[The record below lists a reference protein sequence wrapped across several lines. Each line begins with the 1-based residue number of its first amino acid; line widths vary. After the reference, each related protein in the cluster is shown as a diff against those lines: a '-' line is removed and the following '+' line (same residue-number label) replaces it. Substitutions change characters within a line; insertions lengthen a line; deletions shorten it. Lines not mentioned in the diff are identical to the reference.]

1 MLITDTFA
9 RSVRRHRLHHHD
21 PGRLLIVPL
30 DHSVADGPLPIG
42 TLDDLVGTLGDNDV
56 DAVVL
61 HKGGVRHVAPERFT
75 RTSLI
80 VQLSA
85 STNHAPDPDDKCLVG
100 SVDECLRLGADAV
113 SVHVNVGSDGERR
126 QIADL
131 ASVAEACERWNLPLL
146 AMMYARGPR
155 VTDPRDPA
163 LLAHAA
169 SVAADFG
176 ADLVKVAH
184 PGTAEAM
191 ATVVESC
198 PVPVVVAGGPVLDD
212 VAAVQSYVGGAL
224 EGGAIGVA
232 MGRNVFGADDP
243 GAMARAVSDVLHRRR
258 VPAGLA
264 AAG

>member
-1 MLITDTFA
+1 MLMTDTFA
-9 RSVRRHRLHHHD
+9 RTVRRRRLHHHD
-21 PGRLLIVPL
+21 PGRLLIVPM

-42 TLDDLVGTLGDNDV
+42 TLDDLVGTLGANGA

-61 HKGGVRHVAPERFT
+61 HKGAVRRVSPERFT
-75 RTSLI
+75 DTSLI

-100 SVDECLRLGADAV
+100 GVEECLRLGADAV
-113 SVHVNVGSDGERR
+113 SVHVNMGSDGERR

-155 VTDPRDPA
+155 VTDPRDTG

-169 SVAADFG
+169 SIAADFG
-176 ADLVKVAH
+176 ADLVKVAY
-184 PGTAEAM
+184 PGSPEAM
-191 ATVVESC
+191 ATVVETC
-198 PVPVVVAGGPVLDD
+198 PVPVVVAGGPPLDGLD
-212 VAAVQSYVGGAL
+212 AVRTYVRGAV
-224 EGGAIGVA
+224 EGGAVGVA
-232 MGRNVFGADDP
+232 MGRNVFGAEDP
-243 GAMARAVSDVLHRRR
+243 AAAARAVAEVLHR
-258 VPAGLA
+258 PQAPTELA